1 MYIEPKQGM
10 FTDVL
15 EIHKVRGIERMEN
28 MMEILE
34 RARDKKI
41 FLNNEFKELLTK
53 IQLADSNLELDWDDG
68 AGEEWAR
75 FSNKKDGIVCMASA
89 KIGIVFVRK
98 TYKFS
103 KIKNVID
110 MLEIVFVDDYY
121 SEKWFIDLTNL
132 KQAVPELYWHTS
144 EGAVDTSSFSLDDL
158 YFATI

>member
-1 MYIEPKQGM
+1 
-10 FTDVL
+10 
-15 EIHKVRGIERMEN
+15 MEN
-28 MMEILE
+28 MMEVL
-34 RARDKKI
+34 RKARNKKI
-41 FLNNEFKELLTK
+41 FLNNEFEELLMK
-53 IQLADSNLELDWDDG
+53 IQLADSNLKLDWDDG

-121 SEKWFIDLTNL
+121 SENWFIDLTNL
-132 KQAVPELYWHTS
+132 KQTIPELYWHTS